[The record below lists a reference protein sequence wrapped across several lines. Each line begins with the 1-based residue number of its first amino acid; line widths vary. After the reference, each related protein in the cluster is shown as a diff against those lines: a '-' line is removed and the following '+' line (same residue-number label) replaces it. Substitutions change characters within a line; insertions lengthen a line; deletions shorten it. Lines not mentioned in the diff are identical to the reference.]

1 MKNKLL
7 FYLGILILVILAIS
21 YFIQIETSGTN
32 YIISTPLLGIL
43 IFHSPI
49 VLIVYILMAS
59 FLIYKGLGKK
69 IKFV

>member
-7 FYLGILILVILAIS
+7 FYLGILILAILAIS

-49 VLIVYILMAS
+49 VLIIYTLIAL
-59 FLIYKGLGKK
+59 FLIYKGLDKK